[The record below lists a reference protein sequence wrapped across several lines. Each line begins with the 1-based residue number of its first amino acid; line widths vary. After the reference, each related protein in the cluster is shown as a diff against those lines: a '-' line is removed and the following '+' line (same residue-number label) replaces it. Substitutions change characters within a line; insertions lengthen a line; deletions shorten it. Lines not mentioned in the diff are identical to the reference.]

1 MQKGLQTRLS
11 VYLILKSL
19 INNKSTYDKL
29 FKSEIEKNKYSA
41 RDINFIQ
48 SVVLSSLR
56 HNMQVKKIIDKFA
69 NKKINEDTYILLLS
83 AITQLVFLNF
93 KNYAVVNS
101 SVELSKKNKIKT
113 YSGFVNGILKNIIKE
128 KEDLKKTK
136 IELNDLP
143 KWFINKITK
152 KNFNKISYIINSI
165 NEKPDLHL
173 VFKNEILLK
182 NFLKERNNEDIKTSE
197 ISLKIT
203 DHSNIEKLPRYHKG
217 EWWVQDFSSML
228 PIFLSKELIN
238 KKVIDLCAA
247 PGGKTFQSIVRNNK
261 LTIIEKNRIRAKTL
275 NSNLKRLNFSN
286 SINIMDALDTNEK
299 EKYDVILIDAPCS
312 AVGTI
317 RKNPEIFF
325 RKNEGDINKYIQ
337 IQKNLLNKS
346 VKLSNKNSLIIYM
359 VCSFLEEETTAQ
371 IDNFLKLNNNFCIEK
386 FKTSAYKKL
395 IDNYGYINSFPTTI
409 NNQVKIDG
417 FFAAKI
423 KRND

>member
-29 FKSEIEKNKYSA
+29 FKKEIEKNKYSA

-48 SVVLSSLR
+48 SIVLSSLR
-56 HNMQVKKIIDKFA
+56 HNIQVKKIIDKFS
-69 NKKINEDTYILLLS
+69 NKKINEDTYILLLG

-93 KNYAVVNS
+93 KNYAVINS
-101 SVELSKKNKIKT
+101 SVELSKENKIKS
-113 YSGFVNGILKNIIKE
+113 YSGFINGILKNIIKE
-128 KEDLKKTK
+128 KESLKKTK
-136 IELNDLP
+136 ITLNDLP
-143 KWFINKITK
+143 KWFVNKITN
-152 KNFNKISYIINSI
+152 KNLDKTFYITNAIT
-165 NEKPDLHL
+165 EKPDLHL
-173 VFKNEILLK
+173 VFKNHFFLK
-182 NFLKERNNEDIKTSE
+182 YFLKERKNEDIKTSE

-203 DHSNIEKLPRYHKG
+203 DHSNIEKLPRYNKG

-228 PIFLSKELIN
+228 PIYLSKEIKN
-238 KKVIDLCAA
+238 KKIIDLCAA
-247 PGGKTFQSIVRNNK
+247 PGGKTFQSLAKSNK
-261 LTIIEKNRIRAKTL
+261 ITIIEKNKERAKTL

-286 SINIMDALDTNEK
+286 SINIMDALALDEK

-312 AVGTI
+312 SVGTI

-325 RKNEGDINKYIQ
+325 RKDEGDIYKYIQ

>member
-56 HNMQVKKIIDKFA
+56 HNIQVKKIIDKFS
-69 NKKINEDTYILLLS
+69 NKKINEDTYVLLLG

-93 KNYAVVNS
+93 KDYAVVNS
-101 SVELSKKNKIKT
+101 SVELSKENKIKT

-247 PGGKTFQSIVRNNK
+247 PGGKTFQSIVKNNK
-261 LTIIEKNRIRAKTL
+261 LTIIEKNRKRARTL

-286 SINIMDALDTNEK
+286 SINIMDALDINEK

-359 VCSFLEEETTAQ
+359 VCSFLEEETTSQ
-371 IDNFLKLNNNFCIEK
+371 IDNFLKLNNNFYIEK

>member
-113 YSGFVNGILKNIIKE
+113 YSGFINGILKNIIKE
-128 KEDLKKTK
+128 KESLKKTK
-136 IELNDLP
+136 IILNDLP
-143 KWFINKITK
+143 KWFVNKITK
-152 KNFNKISYIINSI
+152 NNLDDISSIIASI
-165 NEKPDLHL
+165 TEKPDLHL
-173 VFKNEILLK
+173 VFKNKFFLK
-182 NFLKERNNEDIKTSE
+182 TFLKERNNEDIETSE

-203 DHSNIEKLPRYHKG
+203 YHSNIEKLPRYHKG

-228 PIFLSKELIN
+228 PIFLSKELRN
-238 KKVIDLCAA
+238 KTIIDLCAA
-247 PGGKTFQSIVRNNK
+247 PGGKTFQSLANNNK
-261 LTIIEKNRIRAKTL
+261 LTIIEKNKERAKTL

-286 SINIMDALDTNEK
+286 SINIMDALDANEK

-325 RKNEGDINKYIQ
+325 RKNRQDLNKYIL
-337 IQKNLLNKS
+337 IQKKLLNKS
-346 VKLSNKNSLIIYM
+346 VKLSKKNSLIIYM
-359 VCSFLEEETTAQ
+359 VCSFLEEETTKQ
-371 IDNFLKLNNNFCIEK
+371 IDNFLKFNKNFNIEK
-386 FKTSAYKKL
+386 FKKSNYKKL
-395 IDNYGYINSFPTTI
+395 VDSFGYINIFPTTI
-409 NNQVKIDG
+409 NNKVKIDG

-423 KRND
+423 KRYD

>member
-173 VFKNEILLK
+173 VFKNEIL
-182 NFLKERNNEDIKTSE
+182 
-197 ISLKIT
+197 
-203 DHSNIEKLPRYHKG
+203 
-217 EWWVQDFSSML
+217 
-228 PIFLSKELIN
+228 
-238 KKVIDLCAA
+238 
-247 PGGKTFQSIVRNNK
+247 
-261 LTIIEKNRIRAKTL
+261 
-275 NSNLKRLNFSN
+275 
-286 SINIMDALDTNEK
+286 
-299 EKYDVILIDAPCS
+299 
-312 AVGTI
+312 
-317 RKNPEIFF
+317 
-325 RKNEGDINKYIQ
+325 
-337 IQKNLLNKS
+337 
-346 VKLSNKNSLIIYM
+346 
-359 VCSFLEEETTAQ
+359 
-371 IDNFLKLNNNFCIEK
+371 
-386 FKTSAYKKL
+386 
-395 IDNYGYINSFPTTI
+395 
-409 NNQVKIDG
+409 
-417 FFAAKI
+417 
-423 KRND
+423 

>member
-101 SVELSKKNKIKT
+101 SVELSKT

-325 RKNEGDINKYIQ
+325 RKNEEDINKYIQ

>member
-286 SINIMDALDTNEK
+286 SINIMDALDINEK

>member
-19 INNKSTYDKL
+19 INEKSTYDKL
-29 FKSEIEKNKYSA
+29 FKKEIEKNNYST
-41 RDINFIQ
+41 RDKNFIQ

-56 HNMQVKKIIDKFA
+56 HNIQVKKIINKFA

-113 YSGFVNGILKNIIKE
+113 YSGFVNGILKNILKE
-128 KEDLKKTK
+128 NESLKKTK
-136 IELNDLP
+136 IKLNDLP
-143 KWFINKITK
+143 KWFINKVTK
-152 KNFNKISYIINSI
+152 KNLDNITCIINSI
-165 NEKPDLHL
+165 TEKPDLHL
-173 VFKNEILLK
+173 VFKNKFFLK
-182 NFLKERNNEDIKTSE
+182 TFLKERNNEDIKTSE

-203 DHSNIEKLPRYHKG
+203 NHSNIEKLPRYYKG

-228 PIFLSKELIN
+228 PIFLSKEMKN
-238 KKVIDLCAA
+238 KKIIDLCAA
-247 PGGKTFQSIVRNNK
+247 PGGKTFQSLANNNK
-261 LTIIEKNRIRAKTL
+261 LTIIEKNKERARIL
-275 NSNLKRLNFSN
+275 SSNLKRLSFSN
-286 SINIMDALDTNEK
+286 SINIMDALKIDER

-325 RKNEGDINKYIQ
+325 RKNKKSLNKYIQ
-337 IQKNLLNKS
+337 IQKNLLKKS
-346 VKLSNKNSLIIYM
+346 IKLSNKNSLIIYM

-386 FKTSAYKKL
+386 FKTSTYKKL

>member
-29 FKSEIEKNKYSA
+29 LKKEIEKNKYSA

-56 HNMQVKKIIDKFA
+56 HNMQIKKIIDKYA
-69 NKKINEDTYILLLS
+69 NKKINEDTYVLLLS
-83 AITQLVFLNF
+83 SITQLVFLNF
-93 KNYAVVNS
+93 KDYAVVNS

-113 YSGFVNGILKNIIKE
+113 YSGFINGILKNIIKE
-128 KEDLKKTK
+128 KESLKKTK
-136 IELNDLP
+136 IRLNDLP
-143 KWFINKITK
+143 KWFVNKITK
-152 KNFNKISYIINSI
+152 KNLDDTSAIITSI
-165 NEKPDLHL
+165 TEKPDLHL
-173 VFKNEILLK
+173 VFKNKFFLK
-182 NFLKERNNEDIKTSE
+182 TFLKERNNEDIKTSE

-203 DHSNIEKLPRYHKG
+203 NHSNIEKLPRYHKG

-228 PIFLSKELIN
+228 PIYLSKELKN
-238 KKVIDLCAA
+238 KKIIDLCAA
-247 PGGKTFQSIVRNNK
+247 PGGKTFQSLANNNK
-261 LTIIEKNRIRAKTL
+261 LTIIEKNKERAEIL
-275 NSNLKRLNFSN
+275 SSNLKRLSFSN
-286 SINIMDALDTNEK
+286 SINIMDALNTNEK
-299 EKYDVILIDAPCS
+299 ERYDVILIDAPCS

-325 RKNEGDINKYIQ
+325 RKNREDLNKNIQ

-346 VKLSNKNSLIIYM
+346 KKLSNKNSLIIYM

-371 IDNFLKLNNNFCIEK
+371 IDGFLKLNKNFYIEK

-395 IDNYGYINSFPTTI
+395 IDNFGYINTFPTTI
-409 NNQVKIDG
+409 NDQVKIDG

>member
-29 FKSEIEKNKYSA
+29 FKSEIEKNRYSA

-113 YSGFVNGILKNIIKE
+113 YSGFINGILKNIIKE
-128 KEDLKKTK
+128 KESLKKTK
-136 IELNDLP
+136 IELSDLP

-152 KNFNKISYIINSI
+152 KNVNKISYIINSI

-173 VFKNEILLK
+173 VFKNEIFLK
-182 NFLKERNNEDIKTSE
+182 NFLEERNNQDIRTSA
-197 ISLKIT
+197 ISLKIN

-217 EWWVQDFSSML
+217 EWWVQGFSSML
-228 PIFLSKELIN
+228 PIFLSKELKN
-238 KKVIDLCAA
+238 KKIIDLCAA
-247 PGGKTFQSIVRNNK
+247 PGGKTFQSIVNNNK
-261 LTIIEKNRIRAKTL
+261 LTIIEKSRKRAKTL

-286 SINIMDALDTNEK
+286 SINIMDALDANEK

-325 RKNEGDINKYIQ
+325 RKNAEDINKYIQ

-371 IDNFLKLNNNFCIEK
+371 IDDFLKLNNNFYIEK
-386 FKTSAYKKL
+386 FKTSEYKKL

-409 NNQVKIDG
+409 NNQVRIDG

-423 KRND
+423 KRDD

>member
-19 INNKSTYDKL
+19 INGKSTYDKL
-29 FKSEIEKNKYSA
+29 FKKEIEKNKYSN

-56 HNMQVKKIIDKFA
+56 HNIQVKKIIDKFA

-93 KNYAVVNS
+93 KNYAVINS

-113 YSGFVNGILKNIIKE
+113 YSGFINGILKNIIKE
-128 KEDLKKTK
+128 NESLKKTK
-136 IELNDLP
+136 IRLNDLP
-143 KWFINKITK
+143 QWFINKITN
-152 KNFNKISYIINSI
+152 KNLDNISCIINSI
-165 NEKPDLHL
+165 TEKPDLHL
-173 VFKNEILLK
+173 VFKNKFYLK
-182 NFLKERNNEDIKTSE
+182 TFLKERNDDDIKTSE

-203 DHSNIEKLPRYHKG
+203 KPSNIEKLPRYHKG

-228 PIFLSKELIN
+228 PIFLSKELKN
-238 KKVIDLCAA
+238 KKIIDLCAA
-247 PGGKTFQSIVRNNK
+247 PGGKTFQSLANNNK
-261 LTIIEKNRIRAKTL
+261 LTIIEKNKERAEIL
-275 NSNLKRLNFSN
+275 SSNLKRLNFSN
-286 SINIMDALDTNEK
+286 SINIMDALNTNEK
-299 EKYDVILIDAPCS
+299 ERYDVILIDAPCS

-325 RKNEGDINKYIQ
+325 RKNREDLNKNIQ

-346 VKLSNKNSLIIYM
+346 KKLSNKNSLIIYM

-371 IDNFLKLNNNFCIEK
+371 IDGFLKLNKNFYIEK
-386 FKTSAYKKL
+386 FQTSAYKKL
-395 IDNYGYINSFPTTI
+395 IDNFGYINTLPTTI
-409 NNQVKIDG
+409 NDQVKIDG